1 MKGASILF
9 TILLFVLAGQ
19 IGTVLNRVGALPA
32 QAHKESPRAVLVP
45 VAYAPAHPQAPEASM
60 DL

>member
-19 IGTVLNRVGALPA
+19 IGAILKHTGSLPVRA
-32 QAHKESPRAVLVP
+32 RNEAPREVLVP
-45 VAYAPAHPQAPEASM
+45 IAYVPAHPQAPEASVN
-60 DL
+60 L